1 VGPAGRRRR
10 FPNRPRA
17 GRGVGSGGA
26 AGPQGQLGRARGEG
40 AGWAEKGRKGGG
52 RKEKFF
58 LFFKTYFL
66 DEGFHN
72 FNQPK

>member
-1 VGPAGRRRR
+1 VGPIVGRREGG
-10 FPNRPRA
+10 
-17 GRGVGSGGA
+17 GRLGRV
-26 AGPQGQLGRARGEG
+26 GQLGRARGDG

-52 RKEKFF
+52 RKEKVFPFF
-58 LFFKTYFL
+58 SKTYFL